1 MSNNTGVTMTS
12 FASLARALE
21 LKLEYS
27 ELVKENKEQ
36 SKETLNAETARM
48 IVKRSRWKEAREIA
62 EEFLKIY
69 NLETTR

>member
-27 ELVKENKEQ
+27 ELVKDNKEQ

>member
-36 SKETLNAETARM
+36 SKETLNAETART

>member
-12 FASLARALE
+12 FALLARALE

-27 ELVKENKEQ
+27 ELVKDNKEQ

>member
-1 MSNNTGVTMTS
+1 MTS
-12 FASLARALE
+12 FALLARALE

-27 ELVKENKEQ
+27 ELVKDNKEQ

>member
-1 MSNNTGVTMTS
+1 MTS

>member
-1 MSNNTGVTMTS
+1 MTS

-27 ELVKENKEQ
+27 ELVKDNKEQ